1 LNVTDAPGFLTQN
14 TPSVKFALT
23 VIVVND
29 NILPAAVSAF
39 HWPQGRKIKNNQL
52 PGQPREDIMCR
63 VMSRTILSHLAT
75 SICVL
80 TALACPP
87 ALAEKDGVLRV
98 GVMNDMSGVYS
109 DFQGQGSVL
118 AAQLAAEDFAKQS
131 KRKVEILAGDHLNK
145 PDVGSAIARR
155 WLDVEGVDMII
166 DLPNSAV
173 ALGVADIVRE
183 QNKVVIGSGAGTAL
197 LTGERCSPNTVHWVY
212 DTWAMGHGLARTV
225 MRQGGRTWF
234 FITADYAFGHDLEK
248 QATDEVVAS
257 GGRVLGS
264 ARHPIGANDF
274 SSLLLRAQASGAEV
288 IALANAG
295 GDTVNSIKQASEF
308 NLGQKQK
315 VVALIFDLQSVPALG
330 LKTAQ
335 GLEAIN
341 AWYWDMNEGTRAWSR
356 RFQERH
362 GKKMMPNHMHAGV
375 YSGTQ
380 HYLKAVEKVGS
391 TADGRA
397 TVAAMKAMPTDD
409 PLYGRG
415 TIREDGRKV
424 HPMYLL
430 QVKSP
435 AESKNEWDVFKVVAT
450 IEAEQAF
457 RPLKDGGCPLVAK
470 AN

>member
-1 LNVTDAPGFLTQN
+1 MSRAIMSG
-14 TPSVKFALT
+14 
-23 VIVVND
+23 VIV
-29 NILPAAVSAF
+29 
-39 HWPQGRKIKNNQL
+39 
-52 PGQPREDIMCR
+52 
-63 VMSRTILSHLAT
+63 SRLAT
-75 SICVL
+75 LTGVL
-80 TALACPP
+80 TALACAP

-109 DFQGQGSVL
+109 DFQGAGSVL

-131 KRKVEILAGDHLNK
+131 RRKVEILSGDHLNK
-145 PDVGSAIARR
+145 PDVGSTIARR

-197 LTGERCSPNTVHWVY
+197 LTGEKCSPNTVHWTY

-362 GKKMMPNHMHAGV
+362 AKKMMPNHMHAGV
-375 YSGTQ
+375 YSGTL
-380 HYLKAVEKVGS
+380 HYLKAVEKIGS
-391 TADGRA
+391 PADGRA
-397 TVAAMKAMPTDD
+397 IVTAMKATPTDD

-415 TIREDGRKV
+415 TIRADGRKI

-435 AESKNEWDVFKVVAT
+435 ADSKSEWDVFKVVAT